1 MAKGDSMGSLDESQ
15 FLLTLFWLSL
25 PFVIV
30 LSEGFAL
37 RHLGWKPNPFTTS
50 LAMFLASLAVA
61 VILLYGGGYLLY
73 ALLGRGAYIIVPWLY
88 PLAFISTFII
98 DGVIL
103 LRIGRVHYESRAI
116 WKIVI
121 VTNII
126 GYLIMFADAGLFL
139 LVSSIL
145 SLYRNRA

>member
-1 MAKGDSMGSLDESQ
+1 MVKGDGIVSLDELQ
-15 FLLTLFWLSL
+15 FLLTLFWLSF

-37 RHLGWKPNPFTTS
+37 RHLDWKPSPFRTS
-50 LAMFLASLAVA
+50 LVMFLASFAVA
-61 VILLYGGGYLLY
+61 FILLYGGDYLLY
-73 ALLGRGAYIIVPWLY
+73 ALLGRDAYIIVPWLY
-88 PLAFISTFII
+88 PLAFISTFMI

-145 SLYRNRA
+145 SLYRNRI